1 MWNSDGAYWHI
12 PYSSSCSSSSSSSF
26 FFFFC
31 DRVSKK
37 EGAGGHTVQASP
49 ARHQGNYWGPV
60 LRDSVWGGGLAGRGR
75 GLEAAGARVLP
86 QGDDQGQSRE
96 PSYPA
101 QCCVLVYSTECISWC
116 YTLYLHVGTPRKCR
130 QLPNTQA
137 CCVIVWSEPFLLP
150 CIFVHAPDW
159 QSFIG
164 VPLKTAEWAAKLCR
178 ARCHVG
184 LRPKTP
190 HFHVVALC
198 SYEGIAWD
206 SKCCFLFH
214 MHLPSLSFSLLPCWR
229 HES

>member
-12 PYSSSCSSSSSSSF
+12 PYSSSCSSSSSSF

-75 GLEAAGARVLP
+75 GLETAGARVLP

-116 YTLYLHVGTPRKCR
+116 YTLYLHVGTPLKCR

-137 CCVIVWSEPFLLP
+137 CCVILWSEPFLLP

-159 QSFIG
+159 QSFYEKLLNELQSCAVRG
-164 VPLKTAEWAAKLCR
+164 VMLVWDPRHLTFMLLLCVR
-178 ARCHVG
+178 MKELREIQSAVFCFTCTCLLFRFQCSHV
-184 LRPKTP
+184 
-190 HFHVVALC
+190 
-198 SYEGIAWD
+198 EGTNRNEAT
-206 SKCCFLFH
+206 
-214 MHLPSLSFSLLPCWR
+214 
-229 HES
+229 